1 MLELRLEYIHTGG
14 LLHRGTNCL
23 DFTSVQVIELH
34 RRGPFRYSGS
44 MVAELQCKGPADH
57 AATIFQ

>member
-1 MLELRLEYIHTGG
+1 
-14 LLHRGTNCL
+14 
-23 DFTSVQVIELH
+23 VQVIELH